1 MSGTDAIANPPTNPQ
16 ANAQPNPQDEPVTEK
31 IVIPSPPSVPV
42 SRSGAAKSPSRVA
55 AVPFDTTNEPDD
67 WPARGPAKG
76 IRLGWPLAVLLV
88 LLIAGGG
95 IWGGA
100 ALQRSQG
107 SSSSTS
113 SIASALAS
121 RFGSRGTGGAGGTG
135 ARTFGGAST
144 AAATGTVTEVKGST
158 LYVTN
163 ASGNL
168 VEVTLTPSTTVTRNA
183 KTTLSGLAPGDT
195 VVVQGTTS
203 KSGTVTAASVAATAQ
218 GVTSGFGGLG
228 G

>member
-1 MSGTDAIANPPTNPQ
+1 MSGIESTTNSSAVP
-16 ANAQPNPQDEPVTEK
+16 DDPVTEK
-31 IVIPSPPSVPV
+31 IVIPSPPPPVP
-42 SRSGAAKSPSRVA
+42 SSPTATRVVPA
-55 AVPFDTTNEPDD
+55 PADLVPFDVSGEPDE

-76 IRLGWPLAVLLV
+76 IRVGWPVAVLLV

-107 SSSSTS
+107 SSSTS
-113 SIASALAS
+113 SLASTFAS
-121 RFGSRGTGGAGGTG
+121 RFAATRTGGRSSFPGFGGT
-135 ARTFGGAST
+135 SSS
-144 AAATGTVTEVKGST
+144 AATTGTVTEITGST

-183 KTTLSGLAPGDT
+183 KTTLSGLEPGDT
-195 VVVQGTTS
+195 VIVQGT
-203 KSGTVTAASVAATAQ
+203 KAKNGTVSAASVTATAE
-218 GVTSGFGGLG
+218 GVTSGFGGFG

>member
-1 MSGTDAIANPPTNPQ
+1 MSGTDSITNPSP
-16 ANAQPNPQDEPVTEK
+16 APDEPVTEK

-42 SRSGAAKSPSRVA
+42 TRSAVAKSQSGVA
-55 AVPFDTTNEPDD
+55 PLPFDTTSEPDD

-107 SSSSTS
+107 STSTS
-113 SIASALAS
+113 AASAIAS
-121 RFGSRGTGGAGGTG
+121 RFAAARGAGTGTGGTRA
-135 ARTFGGAST
+135 FGGAST

-195 VVVQGTTS
+195 VVVQGPTS

-218 GVTSGFGGLG
+218 GVTSGFGGFG

>member
-1 MSGTDAIANPPTNPQ
+1 M
-16 ANAQPNPQDEPVTEK
+16 
-31 IVIPSPPSVPV
+31 
-42 SRSGAAKSPSRVA
+42 
-55 AVPFDTTNEPDD
+55 
-67 WPARGPAKG
+67 
-76 IRLGWPLAVLLV
+76 LLV

-107 SSSSTS
+107 STSGSS
-113 SIASALAS
+113 SIASAFAS
-121 RFGSRGTGGAGGTG
+121 RLAAGRGSGTSG
-135 ARTFGGAST
+135 ARGFGGASS

-203 KSGTVTAASVAATAQ
+203 KGGTVTAASVAATAQ
-218 GVTSGFGGLG
+218 GVTSGFGGFG

>member
-1 MSGTDAIANPPTNPQ
+1 MSGTDSIKNPQ
-16 ANAQPNPQDEPVTEK
+16 AVADEAVTQE
-31 IVIPSPPSVPV
+31 IMVASTQSVPV
-42 SRSGAAKSPSRVA
+42 TRSQVKPPTTSRGTLVFDPSS
-55 AVPFDTTNEPDD
+55 EPED

-76 IRLGWPLAVLLV
+76 IRLAWPLAVLFV

-107 SSSSTS
+107 TSTGTS
-113 SIASALAS
+113 SIASAFAS
-121 RFGSRGTGGAGGTG
+121 RFAGTRGTGATG
-135 ARTFGGAST
+135 ARSFGGTST
-144 AAATGTVTEVKGST
+144 AAATGTVTEVKGTT

-183 KTTLSGLAPGDT
+183 KTSLSGLAPGDT
-195 VVVQGTTS
+195 VVVQGTTA
-203 KSGTVTAASVAATAQ
+203 KNGTVTAASVAATAQ
-218 GVTSGFGGLG
+218 GVTAGFGGLG
-228 G
+228 GAGG

>member
-1 MSGTDAIANPPTNPQ
+1 MSGTDSIKNPQ
-16 ANAQPNPQDEPVTEK
+16 AVDDEPVTQEI
-31 IVIPSPPSVPV
+31 IVASTQSVPV
-42 SRSGAAKSPSRVA
+42 TRSQVNPPATSRGTLVFDPSS
-55 AVPFDTTNEPDD
+55 EPED

-76 IRLGWPLAVLLV
+76 IRLAWPLAVLFV

-107 SSSSTS
+107 TSTGTN
-113 SIASALAS
+113 SIASAFAS
-121 RFGSRGTGGAGGTG
+121 RFAGTRGTGATG
-135 ARTFGGAST
+135 ARGFGGTTS
-144 AAATGTVTEVKGST
+144 AATGTVTEVKGTT

-183 KTTLSGLAPGDT
+183 KTTLSGLTPGDT
-195 VVVQGTTS
+195 VVVQGTTA
-203 KSGTVTAASVAATAQ
+203 KNGTVTAASVAATAQ
-218 GVTSGFGGLG
+218 GVTAGFGGFG
-228 G
+228 GAGG

>member
-1 MSGTDAIANPPTNPQ
+1 MSGTDSITNPPPV
-16 ANAQPNPQDEPVTEK
+16 PDEPVTQE
-31 IVIPSPPSVPV
+31 IVIPSTQSVPV
-42 SRSGAAKSPSRVA
+42 TRSQASPSSPPSQSRGTLV
-55 AVPFDTTNEPDD
+55 FDPSSEPED

-76 IRLGWPLAVLLV
+76 LRLAWPLAVLFA

-107 SSSSTS
+107 SSTGTS
-113 SIASALAS
+113 SIASAIAS
-121 RFGSRGTGGAGGTG
+121 RFGATRGTGASGTRG
-135 ARTFGGAST
+135 FGGAST

-168 VEVTLTPSTTVTRNA
+168 VEVTLTPSTSVTRNA
-183 KTTLSGLAPGDT
+183 KTSLSGLAPGDT
-195 VVVQGTTS
+195 VVVQGTTA
-203 KSGTVTAASVAATAQ
+203 KNGTVTAASVAATAQ
-218 GVTSGFGGLG
+218 GVTSGFGGPG